1 MLIAGFPA
9 GAWGTNCYLVAPA
22 CEECVIIDPGHQ
34 AAQGVEEALRKH
46 RLKPVAVVL
55 THGHIDHVASVVPV
69 CGAHDV
75 PAWIHPEDRYM
86 MSDPE
91 KALGRSIGMPLMGEL
106 TVGEPDD
113 VKELTDGSKLTLAG
127 LEFGVSHAPGH
138 TKGSVTF
145 GMPEAGDVPPVL
157 FSGDLLFALLRRTHR
172 PARRRPRRVAG
183 VAGPCVPAAR
193 RLDRGAVRPRPPD
206 DHRPRARRQSVSE
219 RLGRGAAP
227 RTVDERRIHVSTF
240 QAPKG
245 TYDLTPPRSA
255 TFLAVREA
263 ISAPLRDSG
272 YGYIETPGFE
282 NVELFARGVGE
293 STDIVTKEMYTLT
306 TKGGDQLALRPE
318 GTASVLR
325 AALEANLHKAGNLPV
340 KLWYSGSYY
349 RYERPQAGRYRHF
362 SQVGAEA
369 IGTEDPALDAE
380 LIILADQAY
389 RSLGLRRFRILLNSL
404 GDKECRPVYREALQT
419 FLRDLDL
426 DEETRRRIEI
436 NPLRV
441 LDDKRADVQKQL
453 TDAPKLR
460 DYLCDA
466 CKAYHEEVRAL
477 LTAAGVAFED
487 DEKLVRG
494 LDYYTRTTFEFVHDG
509 LGSQSAVGGGGRY
522 DGLSEMIGGPELPS
536 VGWALGVDRTVLALE
551 AESVE
556 LDLPATT
563 SVYAVPLGE
572 EARRVLFGVVTE
584 LRRAGIA
591 ADFAFGGRGLKGAM
605 KSANRSGARYTLV
618 AGERDLA
625 EGVVQLKDMES
636 GEQSAVPLAEAAAEL
651 AKRLG

>member
-1 MLIAGFPA
+1 M
-9 GAWGTNCYLVAPA
+9 
-22 CEECVIIDPGHQ
+22 
-34 AAQGVEEALRKH
+34 
-46 RLKPVAVVL
+46 
-55 THGHIDHVASVVPV
+55 SV
-69 CGAHDV
+69 
-75 PAWIHPEDRYM
+75 
-86 MSDPE
+86 
-91 KALGRSIGMPLMGEL
+91 
-106 TVGEPDD
+106 
-113 VKELTDGSKLTLAG
+113 
-127 LEFGVSHAPGH
+127 
-138 TKGSVTF
+138 
-145 GMPEAGDVPPVL
+145 
-157 FSGDLLFALLRRTHR
+157 
-172 PARRRPRRVAG
+172 
-183 VAGPCVPAAR
+183 
-193 RLDRGAVRPRPPD
+193 
-206 DHRPRARRQSVSE
+206 
-219 RLGRGAAP
+219 
-227 RTVDERRIHVSTF
+227 F

-245 TYDLTPPRSA
+245 TYDLIPPDSGKY
-255 TFLAVREA
+255 LAVRDA
-263 ISAPLRDSG
+263 ISAPLKNSG

-293 STDIVTKEMYTLT
+293 STDIVTKEMYAFE
-306 TKGGDQLALRPE
+306 TKGGDRLALRPE

-349 RYERPQAGRYRHF
+349 RYEKPQKGRYRHF

-369 IGTEDPALDAE
+369 IGAEDPALDAE

-389 RSLGLRRFRILLNSL
+389 RSLGLRDFRILLNSL
-404 GDKECRPVYREALQT
+404 GDKECRPVYREALQG

-426 DEETRRRIEI
+426 DEDTRRRVEI

-453 TDAPKLR
+453 VGAPLLR

-522 DGLSEMIGGPELPS
+522 DGLSEMIGGPALPS

-551 AESVE
+551 AEGIE
-556 LDLPATT
+556 LDLPEAT

-584 LRRAGIA
+584 LRKAGVA
-591 ADFAFGGRGLKGAM
+591 ADFSYGGKGLKGAM
-605 KSANRSGARYTLV
+605 KNANRSGARYALV
-618 AGERDLA
+618 AGERDLS

-636 GEQSAVPLAEAAAEL
+636 GEQQPVALDDVVARLRAEL
-651 AKRLG
+651 G